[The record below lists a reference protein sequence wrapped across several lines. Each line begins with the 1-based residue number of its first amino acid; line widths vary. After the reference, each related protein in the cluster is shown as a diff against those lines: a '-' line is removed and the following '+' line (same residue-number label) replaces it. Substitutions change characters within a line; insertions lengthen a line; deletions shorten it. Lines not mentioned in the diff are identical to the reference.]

1 MRKVVGLALLSLIL
15 SAPPVFASARPSS
28 ALPPPSDQRSQAP
41 YAGPRVRISV
51 TEIRDKTAGGGV
63 STQMLQKYNIPWKA
77 IGEGMREMLVTAL
90 FKTKRF
96 AVLER
101 DLLEEILK
109 EQDLAAS
116 GRVQGGTGAATGGIV
131 GADLIITGAVTEFV
145 TDALTVK
152 GGAEVAGTQIDGTMN
167 KGYVGLDI
175 RIIDAKTSEVVVATY
190 VMGRANSYGLEAD
203 PGEEAK
209 LPISLS
215 IFAHTPAERA
225 IRNAIQKAVA
235 DIVQMTPAE
244 YYRH

>member
-1 MRKVVGLALLSLIL
+1 MKKVIVPSLFSAILIAALAF
-15 SAPPVFASARPSS
+15 PQSS
-28 ALPPPSDQRSQAP
+28 GQKSKAP
-41 YAGPRVRISV
+41 YSGPRVRVSV
-51 TEIRDKTAGGGV
+51 AEIRDKTAGGGI
-63 STQMLQKYNIPWKA
+63 STHMMQKYNIPWKA

-96 AVLER
+96 AILDR
-101 DLLEEILK
+101 ALLEEVLK

-116 GRVQGGTGAATGGIV
+116 GRVQEGTGAPAGGII

-145 TDALTVK
+145 TDSLAVK
-152 GGAEVAGTQIDGTMN
+152 GGGEVAGTQIDGSMN

-190 VMGRANSYGLEAD
+190 VMGRANSYGLEAN

-209 LPISLS
+209 LPVSLS

-244 YYRH
+244 YYKH

>member
-1 MRKVVGLALLSLIL
+1 LIL
-15 SAPPVFASARPSS
+15 IS
-28 ALPPPSDQRSQAP
+28 ALASLSDGASPAFPGPSGQKSQAP
-41 YAGPRVRISV
+41 YAGPRVRVSV
-51 TEIRDKTAGGGV
+51 AEIRDKTAGGGI
-63 STQMLQKYNIPWKA
+63 SAQMMEKFNIPWKA

-96 AVLER
+96 AILER
-101 DLLEEILK
+101 ALLEEVLK

-116 GRVQGGTGAATGGIV
+116 GRVQGGTGAGTGGIV

-209 LPISLS
+209 LPVSLS
-215 IFAHTPAERA
+215 IFARTPAERA

-235 DIVQMTPAE
+235 DIVQMTPGE

>member
-1 MRKVVGLALLSLIL
+1 MKRALGFLLVFPALTAAMVPLA
-15 SAPPVFASARPSS
+15 AAG
-28 ALPPPSDQRSQAP
+28 QRSQAP
-41 YAGPRVRISV
+41 YAGPRVRVSV
-51 TEIRDKTAGGGV
+51 AEIRDKTAGGGI
-63 STQMLQKYNIPWKA
+63 STQMLEKYNVPWKA

-96 AVLER
+96 AILER
-101 DLLEEILK
+101 ALLEEVLK
-109 EQDLAAS
+109 EQDLGAS
-116 GRVQGGTGAATGGIV
+116 GRVQGGTAAATGGIL

-145 TDALTVK
+145 TDSLTVK
-152 GGAEVAGTQIDGTMN
+152 GGAEVAGTQIDGSMN

-209 LPISLS
+209 LPVSLS
-215 IFAHTPAERA
+215 IFARTPAERA

-235 DIVQMTPAE
+235 DIVQMTPGE

>member
-1 MRKVVGLALLSLIL
+1 LKRPVIFLMFSLIL
-15 SAPPVFASARPSS
+15 FTSFIAAAAGPAAPGAS
-28 ALPPPSDQRSQAP
+28 SQNSKAP
-41 YAGPRVRISV
+41 YSGPRVRISV

-101 DLLEEILK
+101 ALLEEILK

-152 GGAEVAGTQIDGTMN
+152 GGAEVAGTQIDGSMN

-209 LPISLS
+209 LPVSLS

-244 YYRH
+244 YYKY

>member
-1 MRKVVGLALLSLIL
+1 MRRALVVFLFTAFLTAFAPSLIPAAQK
-15 SAPPVFASARPSS
+15 SH
-28 ALPPPSDQRSQAP
+28 AP

-51 TEIRDKTAGGGV
+51 AEIRDKTAGGGI
-63 STQMLQKYNIPWKA
+63 STQMLEKYNVPWKA

-96 AVLER
+96 AILER
-101 DLLEEILK
+101 ALLEEILK
-109 EQDLAAS
+109 EQDLGAS
-116 GRVQGGTGAATGGIV
+116 GRVQGGTAAAAGGIL

-145 TDALTVK
+145 TDVLTVK
-152 GGAEVAGTQIDGTMN
+152 GGAEVAGTQIDGSMN

-175 RIIDAKTSEVVVATY
+175 RIIDARTSEVVVATY

-209 LPISLS
+209 LPVSLS
-215 IFAHTPAERA
+215 IFARTPAERA

-235 DIVQMTPAE
+235 DIVQMTPGE

>member
-1 MRKVVGLALLSLIL
+1 MRRILGLSLVALIT
-15 SAPPVFASARPSS
+15 ASASTA
-28 ALPPPSDQRSQAP
+28 ALEPGQRSQAP
-41 YAGPRVRISV
+41 YAGPRVRVSV
-51 TEIRDKTAGGGV
+51 SEIRDKTAGGGI
-63 STQMLQKYNIPWKA
+63 STQMLEKHNIPWKA

-96 AVLER
+96 AILER

-109 EQDLAAS
+109 EQDLAGS
-116 GRVQGGTGAATGGIV
+116 GRVQGGTGAAAGGIV
-131 GADLIITGAVTEFV
+131 GADLIVTGAVTEFV

-152 GGAEVAGTQIDGTMN
+152 GGAEVAGTQLDVSMN

-209 LPISLS
+209 LPVSLS
-215 IFAHTPAERA
+215 VFAHTPAERA

>member
-1 MRKVVGLALLSLIL
+1 MFSLIL
-15 SAPPVFASARPSS
+15 FTSFIAAAAGPAAPGAS
-28 ALPPPSDQRSQAP
+28 SQNSKAP
-41 YAGPRVRISV
+41 YSGPRVRISV

-101 DLLEEILK
+101 AMLEEILK

-152 GGAEVAGTQIDGTMN
+152 GGAEVAGTQIDGSMN

-190 VMGRANSYGLEAD
+190 VMGRANSYGLEAE

-209 LPISLS
+209 LPVSLS

-235 DIVQMTPAE
+235 NIVQMTPAE
-244 YYRH
+244 YYKY

>member
-1 MRKVVGLALLSLIL
+1 MKKNVALFMVTSIMIPAVAF
-15 SAPPVFASARPSS
+15 SSPPR
-28 ALPPPSDQRSQAP
+28 QKSQAP
-41 YAGPRVRISV
+41 YAGPRARVSV
-51 TEIRDKTAGGGV
+51 AEIRDKTAGGGI
-63 STQMLQKYNIPWKA
+63 STHMMQKYNIPWKA

-96 AVLER
+96 AILDR
-101 DLLEEILK
+101 ALLEEVLK

-116 GRVQGGTGAATGGIV
+116 GRVQEGTGAAAGGII

-145 TDALTVK
+145 TDSLTVK
-152 GGAEVAGTQIDGTMN
+152 GGAEVAGTQVDGSMN

-209 LPISLS
+209 LPVSLS
-215 IFAHTPAERA
+215 IFARTPAERA

-244 YYRH
+244 YYKH

>member
-1 MRKVVGLALLSLIL
+1 MKKALALSLFSAIL
-15 SAPPVFASARPSS
+15 IPTLAVSS
-28 ALPPPSDQRSQAP
+28 SSGQKSQAP

-51 TEIRDKTAGGGV
+51 AEVRDKTAGGGI
-63 STQMLQKYNIPWKA
+63 STHMMEKYNIPWKS

-101 DLLEEILK
+101 ALLEEVLK
-109 EQDLAAS
+109 EQDLSAS
-116 GRVQGGTGAATGGIV
+116 GRVQGGTGAAAGGII

-145 TDALTVK
+145 TDSLTIK
-152 GGAEVAGTQIDGTMN
+152 GGAEVAGTQIDGSMN

-209 LPISLS
+209 LPVSLS

-244 YYRH
+244 YYKH

>member
-1 MRKVVGLALLSLIL
+1 MRRILGLSLVVLIT
-15 SAPPVFASARPSS
+15 ASASTVAWGS
-28 ALPPPSDQRSQAP
+28 GQRSQAP
-41 YAGPRVRISV
+41 YAGPRVRVSV
-51 TEIRDKTAGGGV
+51 SEIRDKTAGGGI
-63 STQMLQKYNIPWKA
+63 STQMLEKHNIPWKA

-96 AVLER
+96 AILER
-101 DLLEEILK
+101 ALLEEILK
-109 EQDLAAS
+109 EQDLAGS
-116 GRVQGGTGAATGGIV
+116 GRVQGGTGAAAGGIV
-131 GADLIITGAVTEFV
+131 GADLIVTGAVTEFV
-145 TDALTVK
+145 TDTLTVK
-152 GGAEVAGTQIDGTMN
+152 GGAEVAGTQIDGSMN

-209 LPISLS
+209 LPVSLS
-215 IFAHTPAERA
+215 VFAHTPAERA